1 MRLWE
6 ENRHHRV
13 AMQPEP
19 GAPHV
24 TARRIL
30 ALTAAA
36 VLLAGLVVLALK
48 TQVLVRQQWA
58 VRASPADV
66 VVQPQW
72 AA

>member
-6 ENRHHRV
+6 ENRRHRA
-13 AMQPEP
+13 AMQPEH

-36 VLLAGLVVLALK
+36 VLLAGLVMLALK

-58 VRASPADV
+58 VPAPPADV
-66 VVQPQW
+66 VALPQW